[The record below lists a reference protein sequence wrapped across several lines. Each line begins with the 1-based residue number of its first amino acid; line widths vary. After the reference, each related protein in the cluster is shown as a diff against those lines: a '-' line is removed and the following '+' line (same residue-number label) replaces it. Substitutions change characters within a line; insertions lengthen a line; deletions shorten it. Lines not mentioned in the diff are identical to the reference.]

1 MKAERPPMR
10 SWKVS
15 CGLVCFLI
23 LLSNIWTISHWS
35 ESRDVYDD
43 ICYLRQAHLFQ
54 RFGLDGL
61 NTDIAR
67 DDDHYLSSKLKEIGF
82 AQWADPAK
90 APCHSLMPRTQRR
103 VMQYP
108 PGTGL
113 LLAAFPSGFQVKPL
127 YVLANVIVLGFV
139 LSAIALATTRNAIV
153 LTGAFGCLA
162 MYLMINP
169 AKASYSMAPTMALCA
184 LAGLFTARLFSER
197 DASRQILFAAPV
209 GFLIGLSVNFR
220 LPNLFLAA
228 GYFLV
233 FLGMLLRERKLQAI
247 WLGLSFGLACLIG
260 MVPTLAANMINAGSP
275 LATTYAGVDLAPPTL
290 SYGLLLKYV
299 RDMQFVLLV
308 LVCGWTGWV
317 LQRARDPSLRWTAWM
332 SAGNLIFNLA
342 FFLSHPIFE
351 PYYTVPLEMLS
362 LWSLLYASLLRPAAV
377 VAEYPVPVRAAR
389 A

>member
-1 MKAERPPMR
+1 MDAERPPMR

-113 LLAAFPSGFQVKPL
+113 LLALFPPGFQVKPL
-127 YVLANVIVLGFV
+127 YVVANVIVLGFV

-233 FLGMLLRERKLQAI
+233 FLGMLLRERKL
-247 WLGLSFGLACLIG
+247 
-260 MVPTLAANMINAGSP
+260 
-275 LATTYAGVDLAPPTL
+275 
-290 SYGLLLKYV
+290 
-299 RDMQFVLLV
+299 
-308 LVCGWTGWV
+308 
-317 LQRARDPSLRWTAWM
+317 
-332 SAGNLIFNLA
+332 
-342 FFLSHPIFE
+342 
-351 PYYTVPLEMLS
+351 
-362 LWSLLYASLLRPAAV
+362 
-377 VAEYPVPVRAAR
+377 
-389 A
+389 